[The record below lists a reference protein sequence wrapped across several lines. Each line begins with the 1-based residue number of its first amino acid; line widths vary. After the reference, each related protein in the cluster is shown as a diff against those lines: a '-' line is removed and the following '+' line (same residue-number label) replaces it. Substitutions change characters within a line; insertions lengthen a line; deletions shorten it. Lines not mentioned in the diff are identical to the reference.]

1 MLCANKRYV
10 HYLIRLSLSHALYS
24 IDEEDYGRAGDMPEM
39 AALAFQ

>member
-24 IDEEDYGRAGDMPEM
+24 VDGGRRAGDMPEM